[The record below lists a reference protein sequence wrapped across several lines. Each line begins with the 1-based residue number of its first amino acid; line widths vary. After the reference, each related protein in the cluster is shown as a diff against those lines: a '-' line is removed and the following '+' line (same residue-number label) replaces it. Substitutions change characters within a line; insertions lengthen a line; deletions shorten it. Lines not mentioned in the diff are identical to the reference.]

1 MQQNNELSI
10 EEQVLVANYRQLCD
24 EKLQLQIELNK
35 VAQERDH
42 YKEELEKL
50 TKQESTTEE

>member
-1 MQQNNELSI
+1 MDNELSI
-10 EEQVLVANYRQLCD
+10 EEQVLIANYRQLCD

-42 YKEELEKL
+42 YKSELDKVTEKP
-50 TKQESTTEE
+50 TE

>member
-1 MQQNNELSI
+1 MNQELSI
-10 EEQVLVANYRQLCD
+10 EEQVLLANYRQLCD

-42 YKEELEKL
+42 YKSELEKVSE
-50 TKQESTTEE
+50 KPAE

>member
-10 EEQVLVANYRQLCD
+10 EEQVLIANYRQLCD

-42 YKEELEKL
+42 YKSELEKVSE
-50 TKQESTTEE
+50 KPAE

>member
-1 MQQNNELSI
+1 MENNLSI
-10 EEQVLVANYRQLCD
+10 EEQVLIANYRQLCD

-42 YKEELEKL
+42 YKSELEKVSE
-50 TKQESTTEE
+50 KPAE

>member
-1 MQQNNELSI
+1 MNEELSI
-10 EEQVLVANYRQLCD
+10 EEQVLIANYRQLCD

-42 YKEELEKL
+42 YKTELEKVSE
-50 TKQESTTEE
+50 KPAE

>member
-1 MQQNNELSI
+1 MEHKLSI
-10 EEQVLVANYRQLCD
+10 EEQVLIANYRQLCD

-42 YKEELEKL
+42 YKSELEKVSE
-50 TKQESTTEE
+50 KPAE

>member
-1 MQQNNELSI
+1 MKNNLSI
-10 EEQVLVANYRQLCD
+10 EEQVLLGNYRQLCD

-42 YKEELEKL
+42 YKSELEKVSE
-50 TKQESTTEE
+50 KPAE

>member
-1 MQQNNELSI
+1 MERDLSI
-10 EEQVLVANYRQLCD
+10 EEQVLLTNYRQLCD

-42 YKEELEKL
+42 YKSELEKVSE
-50 TKQESTTEE
+50 KPTE

>member
-1 MQQNNELSI
+1 MERELSV
-10 EEQVLVANYRQLCD
+10 EEQVMLANYRRLCD

-50 TKQESTTEE
+50 TKQDSTEE

>member
-1 MQQNNELSI
+1 MNKEFSI
-10 EEQVLVANYRQLCD
+10 EEQVLLANYRQLCD

-42 YKEELEKL
+42 YKSELEKVSE
-50 TKQESTTEE
+50 KPAE

>member
-1 MQQNNELSI
+1 MERELSI
-10 EEQVLVANYRQLCD
+10 EEQVLIANYRQLCD

-42 YKEELEKL
+42 YKEELEKVSE
-50 TKQESTTEE
+50 KPAE

>member
-10 EEQVLVANYRQLCD
+10 EEQVLLANYRQLCD

-42 YKEELEKL
+42 YKSELEKVSE
-50 TKQESTTEE
+50 KPTE

>member
-1 MQQNNELSI
+1 MNEELSI
-10 EEQVLVANYRQLCD
+10 EEQVLLANYRQLCD

-42 YKEELEKL
+42 YKSELEKV
-50 TKQESTTEE
+50 TEKPTE

>member
-1 MQQNNELSI
+1 MENNISI
-10 EEQVLVANYRQLCD
+10 EEQVLIANYRQLCD

-42 YKEELEKL
+42 YKSELEKVIE
-50 TKQESTTEE
+50 KPAE

>member
-1 MQQNNELSI
+1 MNNELSI
-10 EEQVLVANYRQLCD
+10 EEQVLLANYRQLCD

-42 YKEELEKL
+42 YKSELEKVSE
-50 TKQESTTEE
+50 KPTE

>member
-1 MQQNNELSI
+1 MENNLSI
-10 EEQVLVANYRQLCD
+10 EEQVLIANYRQLCD

-42 YKEELEKL
+42 YKSELEKV
-50 TKQESTTEE
+50 TEKSTE

>member
-1 MQQNNELSI
+1 MNNELSV
-10 EEQVLVANYRQLCD
+10 EEQVLLANYRQLCD

-42 YKEELEKL
+42 YKSELEKVSE
-50 TKQESTTEE
+50 KPDE

>member
-1 MQQNNELSI
+1 MENNLSI
-10 EEQVLVANYRQLCD
+10 EEQVLLANYRQLCD

-42 YKEELEKL
+42 YKSELEKVSE
-50 TKQESTTEE
+50 KPTE

>member
-1 MQQNNELSI
+1 MEHKLST
-10 EEQVLVANYRQLCD
+10 EEQVLIANYRQLCD

-42 YKEELEKL
+42 YKSELEKVSE
-50 TKQESTTEE
+50 KPAE

>member
-1 MQQNNELSI
+1 MSQELSI
-10 EEQVLVANYRQLCD
+10 EEQVLLANYRQLCD

-42 YKEELEKL
+42 YKTELEKVSE
-50 TKQESTTEE
+50 KPTE

>member
-1 MQQNNELSI
+1 MLENNLSI

-42 YKEELEKL
+42 YKTELEKVSE
-50 TKQESTTEE
+50 KPTE

>member
-1 MQQNNELSI
+1 MNKEFSI
-10 EEQVLVANYRQLCD
+10 EEQVLLANYRQLCD

-42 YKEELEKL
+42 YKTELEKV
-50 TKQESTTEE
+50 TEKPTE

>member
-1 MQQNNELSI
+1 MNQELSI

-42 YKEELEKL
+42 YKTELEKVSE
-50 TKQESTTEE
+50 KPTE

>member
-1 MQQNNELSI
+1 MNQELSI
-10 EEQVLVANYRQLCD
+10 EEQVLLANYRQLCD

-42 YKEELEKL
+42 YKSQLEKVSE
-50 TKQESTTEE
+50 KPAE

>member
-1 MQQNNELSI
+1 MERDLSI
-10 EEQVLVANYRQLCD
+10 EEQVLLANYRQLCD

-42 YKEELEKL
+42 YKSELEKVSE
-50 TKQESTTEE
+50 KPTE

>member
-1 MQQNNELSI
+1 MDNELSI
-10 EEQVLVANYRQLCD
+10 EEQVLIANYRQLCD

-42 YKEELEKL
+42 YKTELEKVSE
-50 TKQESTTEE
+50 KPAE

>member
-1 MQQNNELSI
+1 MNQELSI
-10 EEQVLVANYRQLCD
+10 EEQVLLANYRQLCD

-42 YKEELEKL
+42 YKTELEKL
-50 TKQESTTEE
+50 SEKPAE

>member
-1 MQQNNELSI
+1 MLENNLSI

-50 TKQESTTEE
+50 TKQESTTE

>member
-1 MQQNNELSI
+1 MENNLAI
-10 EEQVLVANYRQLCD
+10 EEQVLLANYRQLCD

-42 YKEELEKL
+42 YKSELEKVSE
-50 TKQESTTEE
+50 KPTE

>member
-1 MQQNNELSI
+1 MERELSV
-10 EEQVLVANYRQLCD
+10 EEQVLLANYRQLCD

-42 YKEELEKL
+42 YKSELEKVSE
-50 TKQESTTEE
+50 KPTE

>member
-1 MQQNNELSI
+1 MNQDLSI
-10 EEQVLVANYRQLCD
+10 EEQVLIANYRQLCD

-42 YKEELEKL
+42 YKSELEKVSE
-50 TKQESTTEE
+50 KPTE